1 MGTTAVL
8 RTKRQRQRQ
17 RGSSA
22 GCYPERSPSASPLLT
37 PKAFPAGRS
46 GWLATGASG
55 RCRSAMS
62 ASSEQRTYSAAC
74 DALTALI
81 TAHYRP
87 TGYDAA
93 ATFGK
98 LREWLQA
105 RQLRRWLGAVC

>member
-1 MGTTAVL
+1 M
-8 RTKRQRQRQ
+8 
-17 RGSSA
+17 S
-22 GCYPERSPSASPLLT
+22 T
-37 PKAFPAGRS
+37 P
-46 GWLATGASG
+46 
-55 RCRSAMS
+55 
-62 ASSEQRTYSAAC
+62 SEQRSYAAAC

-105 RQLRRWLGAVC
+105 RQLRRCGC

>member
-1 MGTTAVL
+1 
-8 RTKRQRQRQ
+8 
-17 RGSSA
+17 
-22 GCYPERSPSASPLLT
+22 
-37 PKAFPAGRS
+37 
-46 GWLATGASG
+46 
-55 RCRSAMS
+55 MS

>member
-1 MGTTAVL
+1 MSVAS
-8 RTKRQRQRQ
+8 Q
-17 RGSSA
+17 
-22 GCYPERSPSASPLLT
+22 PRSYA
-37 PKAFPAGRS
+37 
-46 GWLATGASG
+46 
-55 RCRSAMS
+55 
-62 ASSEQRTYSAAC
+62 AAC

-105 RQLRRWLGAVC
+105 RRRPAAWVLSA